1 MKRLN
6 QILILAAALVP
17 ALVPAQPYITNSAGP
32 GFGAAQYNQNYPA
45 PVLPGL
51 TLTRQ
56 ALAGINAFTGNTGT
70 SAYATN
76 AFATNTVYF
85 ALPAVTV
92 QQFGGAAVLAQ
103 TNCIINLTATNCV
116 LWFGGATNVNY
127 SVIAIGH

>member
-45 PVLPGL
+45 PVLP
-51 TLTRQ
+51 
-56 ALAGINAFTGNTGT
+56 
-70 SAYATN
+70 
-76 AFATNTVYF
+76 
-85 ALPAVTV
+85 AVTV